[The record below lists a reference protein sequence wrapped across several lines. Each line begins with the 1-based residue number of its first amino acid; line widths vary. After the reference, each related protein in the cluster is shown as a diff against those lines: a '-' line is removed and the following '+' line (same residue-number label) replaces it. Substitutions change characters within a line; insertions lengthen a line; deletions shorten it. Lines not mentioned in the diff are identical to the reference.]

1 MLVGELWRYPVKSL
15 AGEPLVSVAVGR
27 LGVDG
32 DRQRAVVDSESGV
45 SLSAKRYGQLLL
57 CQAWTE
63 NSLVMVALP
72 DGSVFDADS
81 PDTAEGLSEF
91 LDRRV
96 EIRRAKAGE
105 PVRHEFTTD
114 TSTDSGEAMVVEA
127 PLTEA
132 FFDGLS
138 VHLLTEATL
147 REFARHQPESTF
159 HRARFRPNILVS
171 SDDEGFVEDDWVGS
185 HINVGEVSFRV
196 VKHKTRCVM
205 TTRPQGNLNLDRDV
219 LKTVGRVNQRRAGI
233 EPVEHRPG
241 CFPSAGA
248 TSPAVPR
255 SPAG

>member
-15 AGEPLVSVAVGR
+15 GGEPLVSVAVGR

-32 DRQRAVVDSESGV
+32 DRQRAVVDPESGV
-45 SLSAKRYGQLLL
+45 SLSGKRYGELLL

-63 NSLVMVALP
+63 NSHVMVALP

-81 PDTAEGLSEF
+81 SETAEALSE
-91 LDRRV
+91 LLGRRV
-96 EIRRAKAGE
+96 EIQQAKAGE

-114 TSTDSGEAMVVEA
+114 TSTDGGEVMVVEA

-171 SDDEGFVEDDWVGS
+171 SNDEGFVEDDWVGS
-185 HINVGEVSFRV
+185 HINVGQVSFTV

-205 TTRPQGNLNLDRDV
+205 TTRPQGNLEADRDV
-219 LKTVGRVNQRRAGI
+219 LKTVGLVNQRRAGI
-233 EPVEHRPG
+233 ELEADSPGTINVGDPVILAR
-241 CFPSAGA
+241 
-248 TSPAVPR
+248 
-255 SPAG
+255 